1 MIGPRLRASAYG
13 SGDRS
18 SDEDVKAVYQHS
30 PSETANKA
38 RRLRLFL
45 SIPALVIACAL
56 LAGTAQAPVGKA
68 IATTTSQELAPND
81 RHRRV
86 SKLVSNVI
94 ERQHYRQS
102 PINDPVSSLVLDR
115 YLAQL
120 DGSRS
125 YFLASDIAE
134 FERFRY
140 QLDDAVV
147 SGQIEPVFT
156 IFNRFQQRNRER
168 VNYAL
173 KLLDTEPDFSVDE
186 TFEFDRQKAPWAK
199 TQAELDEIWRKRV
212 KNDAVS
218 LLLTEKTWAETR
230 DILRKRY
237 ERVLKRTEQ
246 VTSDDIFEVFMNS
259 FAHVFDPHSSYF
271 SPRNSEEYRIQMSLS
286 YEGIGASLQ
295 LVDDYVTVLNV
306 LPGGPAAI
314 SGQLNANDRIIS
326 VAEGKNG
333 KPVDVVG
340 WRLDDVVQLIRG
352 KVGTVVRLYILP
364 AGAAPGSPEKQLELV
379 RNKVT
384 LDAQAAQKEVRKVT
398 RGDRELTVGV
408 INVPSF
414 YQDFEA
420 RAAGDKEY
428 RSTTRDVRRLIEE
441 LKAQKADALI
451 MDLRGNGGGHLTEA
465 TALSGL
471 FIPQGPIVQLRET
484 GGRVEVLDDP
494 EAGVAWDGPLIVLVD
509 RFSASAS
516 EIFAAAIQDYGRGII
531 VGQQTYGKGSV
542 QNLYPLDRYALG
554 PEPGFGQ
561 LTVTIGKYYRV
572 TGEST
577 QHRGV
582 QPDISMPTAISID
595 EVGESTRESA
605 LPWDRIRPVDFGRSA
620 QLTQLV
626 AELEKEHQSRVA
638 TDPDFQ
644 LLLQDLESF
653 EKVRTQK
660 VVSLNLEKRKAERE
674 QLEKERLARENERRT
689 RRGLPPLA
697 SLSELNPSDQPD
709 AVLAEA
715 TQIAAD
721 LAGMTNQYLTR
732 LKAEAKSTAQ

>member
-1 MIGPRLRASAYG
+1 
-13 SGDRS
+13 
-18 SDEDVKAVYQHS
+18 
-30 PSETANKA
+30 
-38 RRLRLFL
+38 
-45 SIPALVIACAL
+45 
-56 LAGTAQAPVGKA
+56 
-68 IATTTSQELAPND
+68 
-81 RHRRV
+81 V

-94 ERQHYRQS
+94 ERSHYRQS
-102 PINDPVSSLVLDR
+102 PINDPVSALVLDR
-115 YLAQL
+115 FIEQL

-134 FERFRY
+134 FERFKY

-147 SGQIEPVFT
+147 AGQLEPVFA
-156 IFNRFQQRNRER
+156 IFNRFQMRNRER
-168 VNYAL
+168 VAHAL
-173 KLLDTEPDFSVDE
+173 DLLKTEPDFTVEES
-186 TFEFDRQKAPWAK
+186 FEFDRTKAPWAK
-199 TQAELDEIWRKRV
+199 TNTELNEIWRQRV

-218 LLLTEKTWAETR
+218 LMLTDKPWTETR
-230 DILRKRY
+230 DILQKRY

-295 LVDDYVTVLNV
+295 LVDDYVTVLNI
-306 LPGGPAAI
+306 LPGGPAAVN
-314 SGQLNANDRIIS
+314 GTLNANDRIIA
-326 VAEGKNG
+326 VGEGKKG
-333 KPVDVVG
+333 KLVDVIG
-340 WRLDDVVQLIRG
+340 WRLDDVVQIIRG
-352 KVGTVVRLYILP
+352 KVGTTVRLQVLP
-364 AGAAPGSPEKQLELV
+364 SGAAPGSPEKQIELV

-384 LDAQAAQKEVRKVT
+384 LEAQAAQKEVRKIK
-398 RGDRELTVGV
+398 RGDDELVVGV

-420 RAAGDKEY
+420 KSSGEKDY
-428 RSTTRDVRRLIEE
+428 RSTTRDVRKLIEE
-441 LKAQKADALI
+441 LKKEGAGSI
-451 MDLRGNGGGHLTEA
+451 VMDLRGNGGGHLTEA

-494 EAGVAWDGPLIVLVD
+494 EPNVAWDGPLVVLVD

-516 EIFAAAIQDYGRGII
+516 EIFAAAIQDYGRGIV

-554 PEPGFGQ
+554 PDPGFGQ

-582 QPDISMPTAISID
+582 QPDITMPTAISTE

-605 LPWDRIRPVDFGRSA
+605 LPWDRIRPVDFGRE
-620 QLTQLV
+620 TQLGQAV
-626 AELEKEHQSRVA
+626 QTLEQAHEQRIA
-638 TDPDFQ
+638 GDPDFRT
-644 LLLQDLESF
+644 LLAELDSF

-660 VVSLNLEKRKAERE
+660 KVSLNLKTRIAERE
-674 QLEKERLARENERRT
+674 QLERERLERENARRAA
-689 RRGLPPLA
+689 RGQQPIAKLA
-697 SLSELNPSDQPD
+697 DLNGAEPPD
-709 AVLAEA
+709 AVLAETA
-715 TQIAAD
+715 EIAAD
-721 LAGMTNQYLTR
+721 LSGMKSVYMSR
-732 LKAEAKSTAQ
+732 LKSETAEAAATP

>member
-1 MIGPRLRASAYG
+1 MYQPSRETQPSNSTGSAPRRFTL
-13 SGDRS
+13 
-18 SDEDVKAVYQHS
+18 
-30 PSETANKA
+30 
-38 RRLRLFL
+38 LFSL
-45 SIPALVIACAL
+45 PALLIACAL
-56 LAGTAQAPVGKA
+56 LAGTAQAPVA
-68 IATTTSQELAPND
+68 NAVATASTQDLTPTERQ
-81 RHRRV
+81 RRV

-94 ERQHYRQS
+94 ERSHYRQS
-102 PINDPVSSLVLDR
+102 PINDPVSALVLDR
-115 YLAQL
+115 YIEQL
-120 DGSRS
+120 DGGRS

-134 FERFRY
+134 FERYRY

-147 SGQIEPVFT
+147 SGKLEPVFA
-156 IFNRFQQRNRER
+156 IFNRFQVRNRER
-168 VNYAL
+168 INYAL
-173 KLLDTEPDFSVDE
+173 ELLKTEPNFTVDE
-186 TFEFDRQKAPWAK
+186 YFEFDREKAPWAK
-199 TQAELDEIWRKRV
+199 SQVELNEIWRQRV
-212 KNDAVS
+212 KNDALS
-218 LLLTEKTWAETR
+218 LMLTEKPWAESR
-230 DILRKRY
+230 DVLQKRY

-246 VTSDDIFEVFMNS
+246 VTSDDIFEVFMNA

-306 LPGGPAAI
+306 LPGGAAAA
-314 SGQLNANDRIIS
+314 SGQINVNDRI
-326 VAEGKNG
+326 VAVGEGKSG
-333 KPVDVVG
+333 KPTDVVG

-352 KVGTVVRLYILP
+352 KINTVVHLQILP
-364 AGAAPGSPEKQLELV
+364 AGATPGSPMKDIFLT

-384 LDAQAAQKEVRKVT
+384 LEAQASKKEIRKVK
-398 RGDRELTVGV
+398 RDDRELTVGV

-420 RAAGDKEY
+420 KSAGEKDY
-428 RSTTRDVRRLIEE
+428 RSTTRDVRKLIEE
-441 LKAQKADALI
+441 LKTEHMDALV

-471 FIPQGPIVQLRET
+471 FIPGGPIVQLRET

-494 EAGVAWDGPLIVLVD
+494 EPSIAWDGPMIVLVD

-516 EIFAAAIQDYGRGII
+516 EIFAAAIQDYGRGVV

-582 QPDISMPTAISID
+582 QPDISMPTAISPE

-605 LPWDRIRPVDFGRSA
+605 LPWDRIRPVEFGREGP
-620 QLTQLV
+620 LTQ
-626 AELEKEHQSRVA
+626 AIATLEQSHQRRIA
-638 TDPDFQ
+638 QDADFVS
-644 LLLQDLESF
+644 LLGDLDSF

-660 VVSLNLEKRKAERE
+660 KVSLNLQKRIEERE
-674 QLEKERLARENERRT
+674 TLEKERLARENT
-689 RRGLPPLA
+689 RRAAHGQAPLA
-697 SLSELNPSDQPD
+697 KLSDLNSNEAPD
-709 AVLAEA
+709 PTLAEA
-715 TQIAAD
+715 AQIAAD
-721 LAGMTNQYLTR
+721 MNGIGSLYLSK
-732 LKAEAKSTAQ
+732 LKTENSASPATP

>member
-1 MIGPRLRASAYG
+1 LIFSL
-13 SGDRS
+13 
-18 SDEDVKAVYQHS
+18 
-30 PSETANKA
+30 
-38 RRLRLFL
+38 
-45 SIPALVIACAL
+45 PALAIVCGL
-56 LAGTAQAPVGKA
+56 LAGTAQAPTAKA
-68 IATTTSQELAPND
+68 VAAVSSQDLTPTE
-81 RHRRV
+81 RQRRV

-94 ERQHYRQS
+94 ERSHYRQE

-115 YLAQL
+115 FIEQL
-120 DGSRS
+120 DGARS
-125 YFLASDIAE
+125 YFLASDLAE
-134 FERFRY
+134 FERYRY

-147 SGQIEPVFT
+147 AGQLEPVFA

-168 VNYAL
+168 IAHAL
-173 KLLDTEPDFSVDE
+173 QLLKTEPDFTVDE
-186 TFEFDRQKAPWAK
+186 YFEFDRSKAPWAK
-199 TQAELDEIWRKRV
+199 STAELDEIWRQRV

-218 LLLTEKTWAETR
+218 LMMTDKSWQETR
-230 DILRKRY
+230 DILQKRY

-314 SGQLNANDRIIS
+314 NGTLTANDRIIA
-326 VAEGKNG
+326 VGEGKSG
-333 KPVDVVG
+333 KLVDVIG
-340 WRLDDVVQLIRG
+340 WRLDDVVQIIRG
-352 KVGTVVRLYILP
+352 KVGTTVRLQILP
-364 AGAAPGSPEKQLELV
+364 AGAAPGSAEKTIELT

-384 LDAQAAQKEVRKVT
+384 LEAQAAQKQVRKVK
-398 RGDRELTVGV
+398 RGDTEMSVGV

-420 RAAGDKEY
+420 KSSGAKDY
-428 RSTTRDVRRLIEE
+428 RSTTRDVRKLIEE
-441 LKAQKADALI
+441 LKQQDHISALI

-465 TALSGL
+465 TGLSGL
-471 FIPQGPIVQLRET
+471 FIPGGPVVQLRET

-494 EAGVAWDGPLIVLVD
+494 EPTVAWDGPLIVLVD

-516 EIFAAAIQDYGRGII
+516 EIFAAAIQDYGRGLI

-554 PEPGFGQ
+554 PDPGFGQ

-582 QPDISMPTAISID
+582 QPDISMPTSISTE
-595 EVGESTRESA
+595 EVGERTRESA
-605 LPWDRIRPVDFGRSA
+605 LPWDRIRPVDFGKENGLSDEVPA
-620 QLTQLV
+620 
-626 AELEKEHQSRVA
+626 LEQAHEHRIA
-638 TDPDFQ
+638 TDPDFRS
-644 LLLQDLESF
+644 LLGDLDAF
-653 EKVRTQK
+653 EKVRAQK
-660 VVSLNLEKRKAERE
+660 KVSLNLKTRIAERE
-674 QLEKERLARENERRT
+674 QAEKDRLARENT
-689 RRGLPPLA
+689 RRAAHGQAPLA
-697 SLSELNPSDQPD
+697 KLADLAGSEPPD
-709 AVLAEA
+709 AVLAE
-715 TQIAAD
+715 TTEIAAD
-721 LAGMTNQYLTR
+721 LSGMKNTYLTK
-732 LKAEAKSTAQ
+732 LKADNETRQP

>member
-1 MIGPRLRASAYG
+1 
-13 SGDRS
+13 
-18 SDEDVKAVYQHS
+18 
-30 PSETANKA
+30 
-38 RRLRLFL
+38 LFSL
-45 SIPALVIACAL
+45 PALVVVCGL
-56 LAGTAQAPVGKA
+56 LAGTAQAPVAKA
-68 IATTTSQELAPND
+68 VATADSQDLSPTE
-81 RHRRV
+81 RQRRV

-94 ERQHYRQS
+94 ERSHYRQS
-102 PINDPVSSLVLDR
+102 PINDPVSALVLDR
-115 YLAQL
+115 YIEQL
-120 DGSRS
+120 DGGRS

-147 SGQIEPVFT
+147 GGQLEPVFT
-156 IFNRFQQRNRER
+156 IFNRFQLRNRER

-173 KLLDTEPDFSVDE
+173 QLLKTEPDFTVDE
-186 TFEFDRQKAPWAK
+186 SFEFDREKAPWAK
-199 TQAELDEIWRKRV
+199 TPEELNEIWRKRV

-218 LLLTEKTWAETR
+218 LMLTEKTWPETR
-230 DILRKRY
+230 DILQKRY

-246 VTSDDIFEVFMNS
+246 VTSDDIFEVFMNA

-295 LVDDYVTVLNV
+295 LVDDYVTVLNI
-306 LPGGPAAI
+306 LPGGPAAVNGTL
-314 SGQLNANDRIIS
+314 SANDRIIA
-326 VAEGKNG
+326 VGEGKNG
-333 KPVDVVG
+333 KFVDVVG
-340 WRLDDVVQLIRG
+340 WRLDDVVQIIRG
-352 KVGTVVRLYILP
+352 KVGTTVRLQILP
-364 AGAAPGSPEKQLELV
+364 AGAAPGSPEKTLELV

-384 LDAQAAQKEVRKVT
+384 LEAQAAQKEVRKVK
-398 RGDRELTVGV
+398 RGDRELTVGI

-420 RAAGDKEY
+420 KSSGAKDY
-428 RSTTRDVRRLIEE
+428 RSTTRDVRKLIEE
-441 LKAQKADALI
+441 LKAEHADAII

-471 FIPQGPIVQLRET
+471 FVPAGPIVQLRET

-494 EAGVAWDGPLIVLVD
+494 EPNVAWDGPLVVLVD

-554 PEPGFGQ
+554 PDPGFGQ

-582 QPDISMPTAISID
+582 QPDIAMPTAISTE

-605 LPWDRIRPVDFGRSA
+605 LPWDRIRPVDFGKEM
-620 QLTQLV
+620 QLSQAV
-626 AELEKEHQSRVA
+626 EVLEHSHEARIAS
-638 TDPDFQ
+638 DPDFRT
-644 LLLQDLESF
+644 LLADLDAF

-660 VVSLNLEKRKAERE
+660 KLSLNLKTRIAERE
-674 QLEKERLARENERRT
+674 QLEKERLARENERRAA
-689 RRGLPPLA
+689 RGLPAVAKLTD
-697 SLSELNPSDQPD
+697 LNGTEPPD
-709 AVLAEA
+709 AVLAETA
-715 TQIAAD
+715 EIAAD
-721 LAGMTNQYLTR
+721 FSGMGTQYLSK
-732 LKAEAKSTAQ
+732 LKPDPADKTGTP

>member
-1 MIGPRLRASAYG
+1 
-13 SGDRS
+13 
-18 SDEDVKAVYQHS
+18 VYQL
-30 PSETANKA
+30 PSHDSAPPA
-38 RRLRLFL
+38 PDRRRRVSLL
-45 SIPALVIACAL
+45 IGVPALLIVCGL
-56 LAGTAQAPVGKA
+56 LAGTAQTPVPA
-68 IATTTSQELAPND
+68 ANAVANSTSSQDLSPTE
-81 RHRRV
+81 RQRRV

-94 ERQHYRQS
+94 ERSHYRQS

-115 YLAQL
+115 FIEQL
-120 DGSRS
+120 DSSRS
-125 YFLASDIAE
+125 YFLAGDLAE
-134 FERFRY
+134 FERYRY

-147 SGQIEPVFT
+147 NGSLEPVFA
-156 IFNRFQQRNRER
+156 IFNRFQSRNRER
-168 VNYAL
+168 VAHAL
-173 KLLDTEPDFSVDE
+173 ELLKTEPDFTVDE
-186 TFEFDRQKAPWAK
+186 TFEFDREKSPWAK
-199 TQAELDEIWRKRV
+199 TPAELNEIWRKRV
-212 KNDAVS
+212 KNDALS
-218 LLLTEKTWAETR
+218 LMLTEKNWTETK
-230 DILRKRY
+230 DILHKRY

-246 VTSDDIFEVFMNS
+246 VTSDDIFEVFMNA

-295 LVDDYVTVLNV
+295 LVDDYVTVLNI
-306 LPGGPAAI
+306 LPGGPAAA

-326 VAEGKNG
+326 VGEGKNG
-333 KPVDVVG
+333 KPVDVIG

-352 KVGTVVRLYILP
+352 KVGTTVHLQILP
-364 AGAAPGSPEKQLELV
+364 AGATPGSPEKKLELV

-384 LDAQAAQKEVRKVT
+384 LEAQASQKQERKLK
-398 RGDRELTVGV
+398 RGDKELTVGI

-420 RAAGDKEY
+420 KAANEKDY
-428 RSTTRDVRRLIEE
+428 RSTTRDVAKLIEE
-441 LKAQKADALI
+441 LKKNKMDALI

-471 FIPQGPIVQLRET
+471 FIPSGPIVQLRET

-494 EAGVAWDGPLIVLVD
+494 EPTVAWDGPLIVLVD

-516 EIFAAAIQDYGRGII
+516 EIFAGAIQDYNRGLI

-554 PEPGFGQ
+554 PDPGFGQ

-582 QPDISMPTAISID
+582 QPDISMPTAISTE

-605 LPWDRIRPVDFGRSA
+605 LPWDRIRPVDFGK
-620 QLTQLV
+620 
-626 AELEKEHQSRVA
+626 AEQMKQTVS
-638 TDPDFQ
+638 
-644 LLLQDLESF
+644 LLQQAHDQRIAQDADFRTLIADLDSF
-653 EKVRTQK
+653 EKIRTQK
-660 VVSLNLEKRKAERE
+660 ILSLNLKTRMAERE
-674 QLEKERLARENERRT
+674 QQEQARLVRENTRRT
-689 RRGLPPLA
+689 AHGEQA
-697 SLSELNPSDQPD
+697 VAKLSDLTGVEPPD

-715 TQIAAD
+715 AQIAAD
-721 LAGMTNQYLTR
+721 LSNTGGLYLTK
-732 LKAEAKSTAQ
+732 LKPPANTTATP